1 MGKAKM
7 ILAWLLKLGVFF
19 PISGS
24 LKVNLMNKNTWIIMM
39 AWLLNACGEQPTPTP
54 EPHNPPP
61 HATSEVSK
69 ENVSHETFT
78 PKLVQSARNQIGKTV
93 RYDPAYTALAYPM
106 GDVPLEKGVCT
117 DVVIRALRGQKM
129 DLQQLV
135 HQDMKKNFSVYPKRW
150 GLKRPDPNID
160 HRRVPNLITFFT
172 RQGWAV
178 PQKGD
183 FQAGDIVTW
192 ELNGNRLP
200 HIGIVSDRKNGD
212 TPLIIHNIGAGTQ
225 EEDILHQHT
234 ITGHFR
240 LPI

>member
-1 MGKAKM
+1 MNQLKCIIF
-7 ILAWLLKLGVFF
+7 ILLL
-19 PISGS
+19 
-24 LKVNLMNKNTWIIMM
+24 
-39 AWLLNACGEQPTPTP
+39 AACSEQQTTNEITPP
-54 EPHNPPP
+54 APPQPH
-61 HATSEVSK
+61 
-69 ENVSHETFT
+69 VSHET
-78 PKLVQSARNQIGKTV
+78 PSAVSAPISSNKQPEKSSPPLVQSARNQIGKTV

-117 DVVIRALRGQKM
+117 DVVIRALREQNM

-135 HQDMKKNFSVYPKRW
+135 HEDMKRHFSAYPNRW
-150 GLKRPDPNID
+150 GLKRPDTNID

-178 PQKGD
+178 KGQGD

-200 HIGIVSDRKNGD
+200 HIGIVSDKKIGD

-225 EEDILHQHT
+225 EEDVLHKHKM
-234 ITGHFR
+234 TGHFR
-240 LPI
+240 LPL